1 MRQSRTL
8 LIISLAL
15 VMVFV
20 AGTLHFA
27 SAAITVT
34 IVKPTAN
41 QKFTLPAD
49 VTFNATA
56 ESSEH
61 PEKNDNIIIMWE
73 VSDSK
78 GRILAQFTSP
88 QGQDAVIH
96 IGGPPLPSNN
106 SSFGLNDVVAVA
118 SVQQFSGTGSYYGAG
133 ALDVEI
139 IEEGGNFLGYILNCF
154 DSGEQDMVVG
164 TDNSGDPGCSYSIAG
179 YCVDASKGVPSY
191 GVAFGPPWTSDSQ
204 SHWAYWVRQAV
215 TYGVQNSYS
224 EVDIRDAV
232 WEVTDPSGTT
242 IYSEILININY
253 PENGPSKNIISHD
266 FSTDTQGWTFAAPIP
281 FNAPTSGYDSLWY
294 GLTITPQDNTYSFG
308 FWNSPATSGFTYQTN
323 CYYSVQAFLTSDLTD
338 SSVVPVI
345 RLRVNSADAKQ
356 ADVYV
361 ITSTGLGESSPA
373 GFEIYQFYF
382 VPSQDV
388 IGQEMV
394 IAFDV
399 LNFDSNDA
407 VSPTLGLISA
417 QIERHPIED
426 LGTGTV
432 LRTYSFDDSAE
443 NWAFAGTVGTFSA
456 PLSNTGFSGL
466 LDLTSTTNMNTFGY
480 WASPTTDI
488 TIEDYTLY
496 RAQFTVGT
504 DISAGTQA
512 PIVRLRL
519 YSANNQVAQCL
530 QKQAF
535 TPMFSNDYVIL
546 FKPHST
552 VAGQGLGVAFDIL
565 NFDPLADPQG
575 RISLDSVTITSY

>member
-1 MRQSRTL
+1 MIKGRTA
-8 LIISLAL
+8 IIASLVVVIVL
-15 VMVFV
+15 V

-61 PEKNDNIIIMWE
+61 PEKNDKIIIMWE

-78 GRILAQFTSP
+78 GRILAQFTSQP
-88 QGQDAVIH
+88 GQDTVVH
-96 IGGPPLPSNN
+96 IGGPPLPSKN

-118 SVQQFSGTGSYYGAG
+118 NVQQFSGTGYYYGAG

-139 IEEGGNFLGYILNCF
+139 IEEGGNFLGYILNCLNPE
-154 DSGEQDMVVG
+154 EQDMVIA
-164 TDNSGDPGCSYSIAG
+164 TDTSTQPGCSYSIAG
-179 YCVDASKGVPSY
+179 YCTDAHKGVPSY

-215 TYGVQNSYS
+215 TYGVQNSYGEGDS
-224 EVDIRDAV
+224 LDAV
-232 WEVTDPSGTT
+232 WEITDPIGLD
-242 IYSEILININY
+242 IEILNNIGY
-253 PENGPSKNIISHD
+253 PENGPTKNGPSYD
-266 FSTDTQGWTFAAPIP
+266 FFSSSDTQGWTFAAPPP
-281 FNAPTSGYDSLWY
+281 FNAPTSGHSQFFY
-294 GLTITPQDNTYSFG
+294 GLTITPQDNSYSFG
-308 FWNSPATSGFTYQTN
+308 FWNSPATSGFTYQSN
-323 CYYSVQAFLTSDLTD
+323 CYYSLEAYLISDLTD
-338 SSVVPVI
+338 SSLAPQV
-345 RLRVNSADAKQ
+345 RLRVNSANAKQ
-356 ADVYV
+356 VDTYI
-361 ITSTGLGESSPA
+361 ITSTGSGESSPA
-373 GFEIYQFYF
+373 GFNTYQCYF

-399 LNFDSNDA
+399 LNFDPTDA
-407 VSPTLGLISA
+407 VSPILGLSSMTT
-417 QIERHPIED
+417 ERHPIED
-426 LGTGTV
+426 LGTATA
-432 LRTYSFDDSAE
+432 LRTYSFDTSAE
-443 NWAFAGTVGTFSA
+443 SWAFSGTVGTFSA

-466 LDLTSTTNMNTFGY
+466 LDLTSTTNTNTFGF

-488 TIEDYTLY
+488 TIQDYILY

-519 YSANNQVAQCL
+519 YSANNQVAHSL
-530 QKQAF
+530 QKQAL

-546 FKPHST
+546 FDPPTT
-552 VAGQGLGVAFDIL
+552 VTGQGLGVAFDIL
-565 NFDPLADPQG
+565 NFDPSADPQG
-575 RISLDSVTITSY
+575 RISLDSVTITYY

>member
-1 MRQSRTL
+1 MRQGRTL
-8 LIISLAL
+8 LIVSLAL

-34 IVKPTAN
+34 IVKPQVN

-61 PEKNDNIIIMWE
+61 PEKNDTIIIMWE

-88 QGQDAVIH
+88 SGQDAVIH

-106 SSFGLNDVVAVA
+106 SSFGLNDVVAAA
-118 SVQQFSGTGSYYGAG
+118 SVQQFSGTGSFYGAG

-154 DSGEQDMVVG
+154 NPGEQDMIIA
-164 TDNSGDPGCSYSIAG
+164 TDTSTQPGCSYSIAG
-179 YCVDASKGVPSY
+179 YCIDASKGVPSP

-224 EVDIRDAV
+224 ELDIRDAV
-232 WEVTDPSGTT
+232 WEITDPSGT
-242 IYSEILININY
+242 YSDILINIGY
-253 PENGPSKNIISHD
+253 PENGPSKNIISYD
-266 FSTDTQGWTFAAPIP
+266 FPTDTQGWSFAAPPP
-281 FNAPTSGYDSLWY
+281 FNAPVSGHDPMWY
-294 GLTITPQDNTYSFG
+294 ALTITPQDNTNSFG
-308 FWNSPATSGFTYQTN
+308 FWNSPATAGFTYQSN
-323 CYYSVQAFLTSDLTD
+323 CYYSVLAFLNSDLTD
-338 SSVVPVI
+338 SSLVPQL

-356 ADVYV
+356 VDAYI
-361 ITSTGLGESSPA
+361 ITSTGSGESSPV
-373 GFEIYQFYF
+373 GFFNTYQFYF
-382 VPSQDV
+382 IPSQDV

-399 LNFDSNDA
+399 LNFDPNDA
-407 VSPTLGLISA
+407 ASPVLGLSSMS
-417 QIERHPIED
+417 IERHAIED
-426 LGTGTV
+426 LGTGTA
-432 LRTYSFDDSAE
+432 LRTYSFDTSAE
-443 NWAFAGTVGTFSA
+443 NWAFSGTIGAFSA

-466 LDLTSTTNMNTFGY
+466 LDLTATTNTNTFGF

-488 TIEDYTLY
+488 TIQDYTMY
-496 RAQFTVGT
+496 RAQFTVGS
-504 DISAGTQA
+504 DISVGTQA
-512 PIVRLRL
+512 PVVRLRL
-519 YSANNQVAQCL
+519 YSADNQIAHCL

-546 FKPHST
+546 FRPPAT
-552 VAGQGLGVAFDIL
+552 VTGQGLGVSFDIL
-565 NFDPLADPQG
+565 NFDQNADPQG